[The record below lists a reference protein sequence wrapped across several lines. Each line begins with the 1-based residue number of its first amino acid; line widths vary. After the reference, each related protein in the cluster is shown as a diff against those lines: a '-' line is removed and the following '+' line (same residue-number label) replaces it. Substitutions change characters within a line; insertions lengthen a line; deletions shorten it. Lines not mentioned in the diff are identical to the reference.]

1 MVRRAGSE
9 PALEIPCQIY
19 IWYGTIGLHKTNN
32 HLKASC
38 MLMSDLRWPAM
49 NMLDRNST
57 GPNRFRER
65 QDKARTHQR
74 PLDEHN
80 IGNLNQI
87 VWKKWFCMCK
97 QPSQATWSE
106 IQLIDVGN
114 QGGYGRPFP
123 GHVLGGNLVTVGL
136 RFPPGPQTVGWSAPP
151 GPQTVGLGNKGFATR
166 WTHAE
171 SQQLVWSGGLR
182 VEDAWTLMGF
192 ILGPCWICVK
202 RLLDKALQRWV
213 EELWGKELQAEKE
226 VQDSRKFV
234 CYMLAG

>member
-1 MVRRAGSE
+1 
-9 PALEIPCQIY
+9 
-19 IWYGTIGLHKTNN
+19 
-32 HLKASC
+32 
-38 MLMSDLRWPAM
+38 
-49 NMLDRNST
+49 
-57 GPNRFRER
+57 
-65 QDKARTHQR
+65 
-74 PLDEHN
+74 
-80 IGNLNQI
+80 
-87 VWKKWFCMCK
+87 MCK

-192 ILGPCWICVK
+192 ILGPCWIWVK
-202 RLLDKALQRWV
+202 LLLDKELLLDKALQRWV
-213 EELWGKELQAEKE
+213 QELWGKELQAEKE
-226 VQDSRKFV
+226 VQSWLDEPQRLIWSVGLGAEDGEGSDRHRRQRTYSSRLLHAV
-234 CYMLAG
+234 YIDP